1 MFAMEKTFEWSED
14 GKVLL
19 KLLDNGVK
27 EVVVPDGV
35 VTIGDEAF
43 KKCSSLQS
51 ISLPDSLTTIGE
63 KAFCKVSIFLQVL
76 SPLVCRHLSLVILCK
91 PSVSAIGTS
100 GDAR

>member
-1 MFAMEKTFEWSED
+1 MNKFLHGIIHLTFANIHKKRRFLCMFAMEKTFEWSED

-63 KAFCKVSIFLQVL
+63 KAFCKCFS
-76 SPLVCRHLSLVILCK
+76 
-91 PSVSAIGTS
+91 
-100 GDAR
+100 

>member
-1 MFAMEKTFEWSED
+1 MEKTFEWSED

-19 KLLDNGVK
+19 KLLDK
-27 EVVVPDGV
+27 EATEIVVPEGV
-35 VTIGDEAF
+35 EKIGDEAF

-76 SPLVCRHLSLVILCK
+76 PPLVCRHSSLVILCK
-91 PSVSAIGTS
+91 PSISAIRIS
-100 GDAR
+100 GNAR

>member
-1 MFAMEKTFEWSED
+1 MEKTFEWSED

-43 KKCSSLQS
+43 RNVPPC
-51 ISLPDSLTTIGE
+51 
-63 KAFCKVSIFLQVL
+63 KAS
-76 SPLVCRHLSLVILCK
+76 VCPI
-91 PSVSAIGTS
+91 A
-100 GDAR
+100 